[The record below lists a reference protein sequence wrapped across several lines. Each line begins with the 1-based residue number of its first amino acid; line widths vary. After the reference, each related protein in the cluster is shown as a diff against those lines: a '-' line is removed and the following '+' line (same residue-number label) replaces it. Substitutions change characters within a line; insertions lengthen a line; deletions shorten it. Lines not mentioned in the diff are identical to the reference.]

1 MSGIIVIAS
10 PETKEIIFVNAY
22 KMILLKKIPIVCDGS
37 IQGTISIKSFYR
49 TLMIIGKNLSLFY
62 ML

>member
-1 MSGIIVIAS
+1 MQSLNSGIGSMSGIIVISS

-37 IQGTISIKSFYR
+37 I
-49 TLMIIGKNLSLFY
+49 
-62 ML
+62 